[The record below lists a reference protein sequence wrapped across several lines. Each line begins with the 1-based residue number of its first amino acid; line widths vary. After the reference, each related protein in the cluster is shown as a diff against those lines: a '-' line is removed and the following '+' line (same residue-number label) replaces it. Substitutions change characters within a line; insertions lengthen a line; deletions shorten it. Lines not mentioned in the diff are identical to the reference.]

1 MPNSQTNVDVM
12 TAVEWLIFHWLELDK
27 KYYAGEI
34 GRIDYRNRRDAIQ
47 SEAKEMENEH
57 SKKYAEFAIIC
68 DRMDMRILNF
78 DDYMKLDVV
87 TEYRDGTIERD
98 ESNN

>member
-1 MPNSQTNVDVM
+1 M
-12 TAVEWLIFHWLELDK
+12 TAVEYLVKEFSDILGPLDTK
-27 KYYAGEI
+27 PMQ
-34 GRIDYRNRRDAIQ
+34 DLLLVDAMKR
-47 SEAKEMENEH
+47 AKEMENEQ
-57 SKKYAEFAIIC
+57 SQKYAEFAIRC

>member
-1 MPNSQTNVDVM
+1 VPNSQTNVDVM
-12 TAVEWLIFHWLELDK
+12 TAVEWLVDKVIEYQQKGLKISKNLDK
-27 KYYAGEI
+27 LLIE
-34 GRIDYRNRRDAIQ
+34 Q
-47 SEAKEMENEH
+47 AKEMENEQ

>member
-1 MPNSQTNVDVM
+1 M
-12 TAVEWLIFHWLELDK
+12 TAVEWLAFMLEMQGTITPLDIK
-27 KYYAGEI
+27 Q
-34 GRIDYRNRRDAIQ
+34 AI
-47 SEAKEMENEH
+47 KIENEQ
-57 SKKYAEFAIIC
+57 SQKYAEFAIIC

-78 DDYMKLDVV
+78 DDYMKLDIV

>member
-1 MPNSQTNVDVM
+1 M
-12 TAVEWLIFHWLELDK
+12 TAVEWFAKRISHGGLVSKKQFNELLEL
-27 KYYAGEI
+27 
-34 GRIDYRNRRDAIQ
+34 
-47 SEAKEMENEH
+47 AKEIENEQ
-57 SKKYAEFAIIC
+57 SQKYAEFAIRC